1 MGRNVAKHIRQT
13 MMVGKGYQA
22 VGTITDPMQIRIEPK
37 PTPELDMADTYTAEA
52 DFAIPIID
60 RKPMNHYD
68 MVASQGK
75 LTILDK
81 EDYDSDNGPK
91 LDLTPY
97 MAHVNDTK
105 WTIDNSVRIDYL
117 EDSAEIA
124 NPSLK
129 VRLAVDMLVWKNNHF
144 GYTITPGGLL
154 ADLKH
159 GLSIEGPGGDDYINL
174 APYVQTES
182 IELGLNKRTLSIG
195 NRDMFIESEHMF
207 ILIVTFKPQ
216 KLTVLGRR
224 NELVK

>member
-52 DFAIPIID
+52 NFAIPIID

-68 MVASQGK
+68 TVASQGK

-81 EDYDSDNGPK
+81 EDYDSDNGPR

-105 WTIDNSVRIDYL
+105 WTIDNSVKIDYL

-129 VRLAVDMLVWKNNHF
+129 VRLAVDMLVWRNGHF
-144 GYTITPGGLL
+144 EYTATPDALV
-154 ADLKH
+154 ADLQH
-159 GLSIEGPGGDDYINL
+159 GLRIDGPDGDDTINL
-174 APYVQTES
+174 TPYIQTEN

-207 ILIVTFKPQ
+207 ILMVTFRPQ
-216 KLTVLGRR
+216 KLTVIGRR

>member
-37 PTPELDMADTYTAEA
+37 PTPDLDMADTYTAEA
-52 DFAIPIID
+52 DFSIPLID

-81 EDYDSDNGPK
+81 EDYDSDDGPK

-105 WTIDNSVRIDYL
+105 WTIDNNVKIDYL

-124 NPSLK
+124 EPSLR
-129 VRLAVDMLVWKNNHF
+129 VRFAVDMLVWKNDHF
-144 GYTITPGGLL
+144 GYTISPGGLL
-154 ADLKH
+154 ANLKH
-159 GLSIEGPGGDDYINL
+159 GLTIEGPAGDDYINL
-174 APYVQTES
+174 TPYVQTED
-182 IELGLNKRTLSIG
+182 IELGLNKRTISIG

-207 ILIVTFKPQ
+207 IIMVTFRPQ

-224 NELVK
+224 TELVK

>member
-1 MGRNVAKHIRQT
+1 
-13 MMVGKGYQA
+13 
-22 VGTITDPMQIRIEPK
+22 
-37 PTPELDMADTYTAEA
+37 
-52 DFAIPIID
+52 
-60 RKPMNHYD
+60 MNHYD

-81 EDYDSDNGPK
+81 EDYDSDDGPR

-105 WTIDNSVRIDYL
+105 WTIDNSVKIDYL

-124 NPSLK
+124 NPSLR
-129 VRLAVDMLVWKNNHF
+129 VRLAVDMLVWKNDHF
-144 GYTITPGGLL
+144 GYTISPGGLL

-174 APYVQTES
+174 APYVQTEN

-207 ILIVTFKPQ
+207 ILMVTFRPQ
-216 KLTVLGRR
+216 KLTVIGRR